1 MHKMPVQKTITPDPA
16 VKPLICQEWKE
27 LRVGENGLTEL
38 EAGRFHA
45 LAERA
50 GGRLKLGE
58 NGVLVRTRRGLKAQ
72 QVVGVLAVP
81 GRTLEILPKIDGE
94 DDAVRKALVRML
106 AVAHNLRVADNA
118 LAGMARQTHDLLEL
132 LIRLFAARLL
142 SAVRRG
148 LPRRYIACEEDL
160 RLLRGRLD
168 VVGQFTRHAVRPDR
182 LACRFDELSEDT
194 PLNRVIKAAVLRLAR
209 MTRSAANARLL
220 AELAARFEF
229 TGDSARPLEEPVRLD
244 RTNTAYHDLYRLARL
259 FLEGEWQDTATGRPA
274 GFALLFPMNDLF
286 EEFIGRSLQLAL
298 APRPVRLQARSE
310 HALKEEN
317 GSSLFALQPDAVV
330 EPPGGRI
337 VVDTKWK
344 ELNLD
349 RRYLG
354 VVPGDIYQVLAYGR
368 AYGAARAILLY
379 PWRGDIGLAKG
390 VVRQWT
396 ATGTDPFPRQ
406 IHIATVDV
414 GHPKGVPDILRRI
427 VKGISDGAEKPTAGQ
442 RDELV
447 PTPA

>member
-1 MHKMPVQKTITPDPA
+1 MDLLK
-16 VKPLICQEWKE
+16 CREWQE
-27 LRVGENGLTEL
+27 LRVGENGLTEP

-50 GGRLKLGE
+50 GRRLKLGE
-58 NGVLVRTRRGLKAQ
+58 TGVLVRTRRGLKAQ

-94 DDAVRKALVRML
+94 DDAVRKALVHML
-106 AVAHNLRVADNA
+106 AVAHDLRVADDA
-118 LAGMARQTHDLLEL
+118 LAGMARQRHDLLEL
-132 LIRLFAARLL
+132 LIRLFAVRLL
-142 SAVRRG
+142 AAVRRG

-168 VVGQFTRHAVRPDR
+168 VVRQFTRHAVRPDR

-194 PLNRVIKAAVLRLAR
+194 PLNRVLKAAVMRLAR

-229 TGDSARPLEEPVRLD
+229 TGDSVRPLEEPVRLD
-244 RTNTAYHDLYRLARL
+244 RTNTAFHDLYRLARL
-259 FLEGEWQDTATGRPA
+259 FLQGEWQDTAAGRPA

-286 EEFIGRSLQLAL
+286 EKFIGRSLRRAL

-310 HALKEEN
+310 CALKDKN
-317 GSSLFALQPDAVV
+317 GNSLFALQPDAVV

-344 ELNLD
+344 PLNQE
-349 RRYLG
+349 RRDLG
-354 VVPGDIYQVLAYGR
+354 IAPGDIYQMLAYGR

-379 PWRGDIGLAKG
+379 PWQGDIGLAEG
-390 VVRQWT
+390 VVRRWT
-396 ATGTDPFPRQ
+396 AAGADSLRLD
-406 IHIATVDV
+406 IATINVGRPKDV
-414 GHPKGVPDILRRI
+414 RSILRKI
-427 VKGISDGAEKPTAGQ
+427 VNDVSDGAETRATGR
-442 RDELV
+442 RDGSV
-447 PTPA
+447 PAPA